1 MKVTFLVVTALA
13 AAKAVSIKQPEGEL
27 MEMQKETGQLSQ
39 ERSVQVAD
47 KRERRFWSFVKKM
60 VKKFVPIIINHAPK
74 IFQDDKVG
82 FQMSAILICS
92 KGESV

>member
-27 MEMQKETGQLSQ
+27 MEMQKETGRLSQ

-47 KRERRFWSFVKKM
+47 KREKRFWSFVKKM
-60 VKKFVPIIINHAPK
+60 VKKFVNHAPEL
-74 IFQDDKVG
+74 FQDDKVG
-82 FQMSAILICS
+82 FQISAILICL
-92 KGESV
+92 G